1 MRAIQPRGEPDDGGK
16 VTLDTVIG
24 HGRHRQSAPEPTT
37 PRRRLGEVLVGG
49 GVITDKQLN
58 DCLAEQAMQ
67 PREARKRLG
76 AIVVS
81 RGIATERDIAAGL
94 ARALGLEMVDIAH
107 VAIAPSTARLL
118 PRSVSERYCVLG
130 IEHSDGR
137 LTLAMSDPTD
147 VVALDDVRL
156 YAKARSIVP
165 VVATETA
172 IREYLNRA
180 WSLEEDA
187 SDVADMFE
195 SIADDLDAG
204 ADEAGDAESTPVVRL
219 VNVILSDAVRARA
232 SDIHLQ
238 PEADGLRVR
247 YRVDGLLRDVMTVP
261 KNAAP
266 SMTSRVKI
274 MSGLDIAE
282 RRKPQDGR
290 TRMSVDGEAIDARV
304 STLPSLHG
312 EKVVIRLLSRGDGVL
327 PLSRV
332 GFTERQLDV
341 ILEALVAPQGLVLI
355 TGPTGSGKT
364 STLYSAVS
372 QMRTP
377 DRNIVT
383 LEDPVEVQL
392 RGVTQVQTNDRAGLS
407 FAAGLRSILRQDPD
421 VVLVGEVRDS
431 ETADLALRASL
442 TGHMVFST
450 LHTND
455 ASAAVTRLVDMGV
468 EPFLIASSLTL
479 VVAQRLVR
487 VPCDRCAAPY
497 QPSPR
502 TLQLLGMTQ
511 DDLVGA
517 SVVRGRG
524 CDQCGGTGYL
534 GRTAIFEVLP
544 VDAAMRAVLTARP
557 TEAAIRA
564 AARASGVGSLRS
576 DGIAR
581 ALRGETTLEE
591 VLRVTQVDNSSGPR
605 CPSCHRAVDEDM
617 TYCPWCATA
626 VDRTAC
632 GGCSRTL
639 DPEWRVCPWCRTAHD
654 SGPLGAVPAD
664 GDGGEHRPTVLVV
677 DDDESVLAFVAAALV
692 DVCDV
697 LTARSAEEALRIA
710 ATDDLDAMIL
720 DLVLPDL
727 SGIEVTRLLR
737 ADTRTALL
745 PLLLLTGSDDPLL
758 RIEADNAGADL
769 YLAKPVDPTTLES
782 AVRTLVKGRAV
793 RAEA

>member
-1 MRAIQPRGEPDDGGK
+1 M
-16 VTLDTVIG
+16 TLDTAAAG
-24 HGRHRQSAPEPTT
+24 ARHREPAPESAK
-37 PRRRLGEVLVGG
+37 PRRRLGEVLVAG
-49 GVITDKQLN
+49 GVISEADLN
-58 DCLAEQAMQ
+58 LCLAEQAMQ
-67 PREARKRLG
+67 PRDTRQRLG
-76 AIVVS
+76 SIIVTK
-81 RGIATERDIAAGL
+81 GLATERDIAAGL
-94 ARALGLEMVDIAH
+94 ARALGLEMIDISH
-107 VAIAPSTARLL
+107 VAIAPATARLL
-118 PRSVSERYCVLG
+118 PRAVSERYVVLG
-130 IEHSDGR
+130 IEHTDGR
-137 LTLAMSDPTD
+137 LTLAMADPTD

-156 YAKARSIVP
+156 YTKARAIVP
-165 VVATETA
+165 VVATESA

-187 SDVADMFE
+187 SDVVGMVEGLTDDPTEGLDENAD
-195 SIADDLDAG
+195 AD
-204 ADEAGDAESTPVVRL
+204 STPVVRL
-219 VNVILSDAVRARA
+219 VNVIITDAVRARA

-238 PEADGLRVR
+238 PELDGLRVR

-261 KNAAP
+261 KAAAP

-282 RRKPQDGR
+282 RRRPQDGR
-290 TRMSVDGEAIDARV
+290 ARLLVDGDSFDVRV

-312 EKVVIRLLSRGDGVL
+312 EKVVIRLLARGEGVL

-332 GFTERQLDV
+332 GFTEKQLDT
-341 ILEALVAPQGLVLI
+341 ILEALVSPQGLVLI

-392 RGVTQVQTNDRAGLS
+392 RGITQVQTNDRAGLT

-421 VVLVGEVRDS
+421 VVLVGEVRDT
-431 ETADLALRASL
+431 ETAELALRASL

-502 TLQLLGMTQ
+502 TLQLLGLTES
-511 DDLVGA
+511 DLEGHN
-517 SVVRGRG
+517 VVRGRG
-524 CDQCGGTGYL
+524 CDQCGQTGYL

-544 VDAAMRAVLTARP
+544 IDTAMRAVLTARP

-564 AARASGVGSLRS
+564 AARASGVSSLRG
-576 DGIAR
+576 DGVVR

-591 VLRVTQVDNSSGPR
+591 VLRVTQVDAASGPR
-605 CPSCHRAVDEDM
+605 CAACHRSVEEDM
-617 TYCPWCATA
+617 TYCPWCATP
-626 VDRTAC
+626 VDRSAC
-632 GGCSRTL
+632 EGCHRPL
-639 DPEWRVCPWCRTAHD
+639 NAEWRVCPWCRHARDGGIAGVDDH
-654 SGPLGAVPAD
+654 AD
-664 GDGGEHRPTVLVV
+664 GGQRRKRVLVV
-677 DDDESVLAFVAAALV
+677 DDDESVLDFVEAALV
-692 DVCDV
+692 DVCEV
-697 LTARSAEEALRIA
+697 VKAGTAEEALRIA

-758 RIEADNAGADL
+758 RSEATNAGADI
-769 YLAKPVDPTTLES
+769 YLSKPVDPATLE
-782 AVRTLVKGRAV
+782 ANVCLLLEGAALTPNV
-793 RAEA
+793 

>member
-1 MRAIQPRGEPDDGGK
+1 
-16 VTLDTVIG
+16 VTLDAEV
-24 HGRHRQSAPEPTT
+24 GRAVPDTRR
-37 PRRRLGEVLVGG
+37 RRRLGEVLVSG
-49 GVITDKQLN
+49 GVITEDDLD
-58 DCLAEQAMQ
+58 DCLAEQAGQ
-67 PREARKRLG
+67 PREDRKRLG

-81 RGIATERDIAAGL
+81 RGLATENDIAAGL
-94 ARALGLEMVDIAH
+94 ARALGLELVDITRLP
-107 VAIAPSTARLL
+107 ISPQTARLI
-118 PRSVSERYCVLG
+118 PRAVADRYCVLG
-130 IEHSDGR
+130 VAQTGDK

-156 YAKARSIVP
+156 YTRARTIVA
-165 VVATETA
+165 VVAAESA

-195 SIADDLDAG
+195 SLSEDGGDEGLDDG
-204 ADEAGDAESTPVVRL
+204 ADSTPVVRL
-219 VNVILSDAVRARA
+219 VNVVLSDAVRARA

-238 PEADGLRVR
+238 PEADGMRVR

-261 KNAAP
+261 RSAVAAL
-266 SMTSRVKI
+266 TSRVKI
-274 MSGLDIAE
+274 VSGLDIAE
-282 RRKPQDGR
+282 RRRPQDGR
-290 TRMSVDGEAIDARV
+290 TRLTVDGETIDARV
-304 STLPSLHG
+304 STLPSMHG
-312 EKVVIRLLSRGDGVL
+312 EKVVIRLLARGEGIL

-332 GFTERQLDV
+332 GFTERQLDT

-392 RGVTQVQTNDRAGLS
+392 RGITQVQTNDRAGLT
-407 FAAGLRSILRQDPD
+407 FAAGLRSVLRQDPD
-421 VVLVGEVRDS
+421 VVLVGEVRDT
-431 ETADLALRASL
+431 ETAELALRASL

-497 QPSPR
+497 APSPR
-502 TLQLLGMTQ
+502 TLQLLGLT
-511 DDLVGA
+511 DADIEHAHL
-517 SVVRGRG
+517 VRGRG
-524 CDQCGGTGYL
+524 CDQCGQTGYL

-544 VDAAMRAVLTARP
+544 VDAGMRAVLTARP

-564 AARASGVGSLRS
+564 AARATGVASLRS

-591 VLRVTQVDNSSGPR
+591 ILRVTQVDSASGPR
-605 CPSCHRAVDEDM
+605 CHSCHRAIEEDM
-617 TYCPWCATA
+617 AYCPWCATS
-626 VDRTAC
+626 VELN
-632 GGCSRTL
+632 GCPGCARRL
-639 DPEWRVCPWCRTAHD
+639 DPEWRVCPWCRHGRE
-654 SGPLGAVPAD
+654 SNPLLPETPAPGAERRA
-664 GDGGEHRPTVLVV
+664 RVLVV
-677 DDDESVLAFVAAALV
+677 DDDPSVVEFVTAALC
-692 DVCDV
+692 DVCEV
-697 LTARSAEEALRIA
+697 LGAATAEDALRIA
-710 ATDDLDAMIL
+710 ATEDLDAMVL

-727 SGIEVTRLLR
+727 SGIELTRLLR

-745 PLLLLTGSDDPLL
+745 PLLLLTGSDDALL
-758 RIEADNAGADL
+758 RTEAFHAGADL
-769 YLAKPVDPTTLES
+769 FLSKPVDPASLE
-782 AVRTLVKGRAV
+782 AHVCLLLERA
-793 RAEA
+793 ALATET

>member
-1 MRAIQPRGEPDDGGK
+1 MTIEATPRHAAEPAPRA
-16 VTLDTVIG
+16 T
-24 HGRHRQSAPEPTT
+24 
-37 PRRRLGEVLVGG
+37 RRRLGEVLVAG
-49 GVITDKQLN
+49 GVIDENALN
-58 DCLAEQAMQ
+58 DCLGEQASQ
-67 PREARKRLG
+67 PRETRQRLG

-81 RGIATERDIAAGL
+81 RGLATEQDIAQGL
-94 ARALGLEMVDIAH
+94 ARALGLEMVD
-107 VAIAPSTARLL
+107 VARVPVSPTAARLV
-118 PRSVSERYCVLG
+118 PRAVAERYGVLG
-130 IEHSDGR
+130 LDWSDGR
-137 LTLAMSDPTD
+137 LTLAMADPTD

-156 YAKARSIVP
+156 YTKAKQIVV
-165 VVATETA
+165 VVATDA
-172 IREYLNRA
+172 GIRDYLKRA

-187 SDVADMFE
+187 SDVADMFDE
-195 SIADDLDAG
+195 MTD
-204 ADEAGDAESTPVVRL
+204 ADEAAEDRSEIDDTPVVRM

-238 PEADGLRVR
+238 PELDGLRVR

-261 KNAAP
+261 RSAAA

-282 RRKPQDGR
+282 RRRPQDGR
-290 TRMSVDGEAIDARV
+290 TRLNVDGEQIDARV
-304 STLPSLHG
+304 STLPAMHG
-312 EKVVIRLLSRGDGVL
+312 EKVVIRLLARGEGVL

-332 GFTERQLDV
+332 GFTERQLDA
-341 ILEALVAPQGLVLI
+341 ILETLVAPQGLVLI

-392 RGVTQVQTNDRAGLS
+392 RGITQVQTNDRAGLT
-407 FAAGLRSILRQDPD
+407 FAAGLRSVLRQDPD
-421 VVLVGEVRDS
+421 VVLVGEIRDT
-431 ETADLALRASL
+431 ETAELALRASL

-487 VPCDRCAAPY
+487 VPCQHCAAPY

-502 TLQLLGMTQ
+502 TLQLLGLS
-511 DDLVGA
+511 DEDVRNA
-517 SVVRGRG
+517 HVVRGRG
-524 CDQCGGTGYL
+524 CDQCGQTGYH

-544 VDAAMRAVLTARP
+544 VDAGMRAVLTARP
-557 TEAAIRA
+557 TESAIRA
-564 AARASGVGSLRS
+564 AARASGVGSLRT
-576 DGIAR
+576 DGVAR

-591 VLRVTQVDNSSGPR
+591 VLRVTQVDSASGPR
-605 CPSCHRAVDEDM
+605 CHSCHRSIEDDM
-617 TYCPWCATA
+617 AFCPWCAA
-626 VDRTAC
+626 SVERQSC
-632 GGCSRTL
+632 PGCARRL
-639 DPEWRVCPWCRTAHD
+639 DPEWRVCPWCRHGRESTP
-654 SGPLGAVPAD
+654 GVPVAEPPA
-664 GDGGEHRPTVLVV
+664 GEARRARVLVV
-677 DDDESVLAFVAAALV
+677 DDDSSVCEYIAAALA

-697 LTARSAEEALRIA
+697 LAAHSAEEALRVA
-710 ATDDLDAMIL
+710 ATEDLDAMIL
-720 DLVLPDL
+720 DLILPDL

-745 PLLLLTGSDDPLL
+745 PLLLLTGSDDALL
-758 RIEADNAGADL
+758 RTEAYHAGADL
-769 YLAKPVDPTTLES
+769 FLTKPIEPAALES
-782 AVRTLVKGRAV
+782 NVCLLLERAALTPEV
-793 RAEA
+793 

>member
-1 MRAIQPRGEPDDGGK
+1 M
-16 VTLDTVIG
+16 TLDTG
-24 HGRHRQSAPEPTT
+24 LPAPRGTEPGTR
-37 PRRRLGEVLVGG
+37 RRRLGEVLVAG
-49 GVITDKQLN
+49 GVITEDDLHL
-58 DCLAEQAMQ
+58 CLAEQAML
-67 PREARKRLG
+67 PREARRRLG
-76 AIVVS
+76 SLIVEK
-81 RGIATERDIAAGL
+81 GLATERDIAAGL
-94 ARALGLEMVDIAH
+94 ARALGLEMVDISH
-107 VAIAPSTARLL
+107 VAVAPATARLL
-118 PRSVSERYCVLG
+118 PRAVSERYGVLG
-130 IEHSDGR
+130 IEHNDGR
-137 LTLAMSDPTD
+137 LTLAMADPTD

-156 YAKARSIVP
+156 YTNARSIVP

-172 IREYLNRA
+172 IRDYLARA

-187 SDVADMFE
+187 SDVAVMFDAMGGDE
-195 SIADDLDAG
+195 ALADDG
-204 ADEAGDAESTPVVRL
+204 ASDTESTPVVRL
-219 VNVILSDAVRARA
+219 VNVVLSDAVRARA

-238 PEADGLRVR
+238 PESDGLRVR

-261 KNAAP
+261 KSAAP
-266 SMTSRVKI
+266 SVVSRVKI

-290 TRMSVDGEAIDARV
+290 ARLTVEGDTIDTRV

-312 EKVVIRLLSRGDGVL
+312 EKVVIRLLARGEGVL
-327 PLSRV
+327 PLSRL
-332 GFTERQLDV
+332 GFSDKQ
-341 ILEALVAPQGLVLI
+341 LEAVLDAIVAPQGLVLI

-392 RGVTQVQTNDRAGLS
+392 RGVTQVQTNDRAGLT

-421 VVLVGEVRDS
+421 VVLVGEIRDT
-431 ETADLALRASL
+431 ETAELALRASL

-455 ASAAVTRLVDMGV
+455 AAAAVTRLVDMGV
-468 EPFLIASSLTL
+468 EPFLIASSLSM

-487 VPCDRCAAPY
+487 VPCARCAAPY

-502 TLQLLGMTQ
+502 TLQLLGLTHE
-511 DDLVGA
+511 DLEGA
-517 SVVRGRG
+517 TVVRGRG
-524 CDQCGGTGYL
+524 CDQCGQTGYL

-544 VDAAMRAVLTARP
+544 VDAALRAVLTARP
-557 TEAAIRA
+557 TETAIRA
-564 AARASGVGSLRS
+564 AARVSGVSSLRG
-576 DGIAR
+576 DGVAR

-591 VLRVTQVDNSSGPR
+591 VLRVTQVDAANGPR
-605 CPSCHRAVDEDM
+605 CHACHRAVEEDM
-617 TYCPWCATA
+617 AYCPWCAA
-626 VDRTAC
+626 AIDRAAC
-632 GGCSRTL
+632 AGCARSMN
-639 DPEWRVCPWCRTAHD
+639 PEWRSCPWCRTP
-654 SGPLGAVPAD
+654 SGGRPGVAASAP
-664 GDGGEHRPTVLVV
+664 GERRATVLVC
-677 DDDESVLAFVAAALV
+677 DDDESVLDFVEVALA

-697 LTARSAEEALRIA
+697 VKARTAEEALRIA
-710 ATDDLDAMIL
+710 ATDDLDAMVL

-758 RIEADNAGADL
+758 RSEATTAGADL
-769 YLAKPVDPTTLES
+769 YLSKPVDPATLE
-782 AVRTLVKGRAV
+782 ANVCLLLEGAALTPEV
-793 RAEA
+793 

>member
-1 MRAIQPRGEPDDGGK
+1 MESMTA
-16 VTLDTVIG
+16 L
-24 HGRHRQSAPEPTT
+24 GRHRAGVPGQGA
-37 PRRRLGEVLVGG
+37 PRRRLGEVLVST
-49 GVITDKQLN
+49 GVISELDLM
-58 DCLAEQAMQ
+58 DCLAEQGTQ
-67 PREARKRLG
+67 PRETRRRLG

-81 RGIATERDIAAGL
+81 RGLATERDIAAGL
-94 ARALGLEMVDIAH
+94 ARALGLEMVDVSH
-107 VAIAPSTARLL
+107 VTIAPTAARLL
-118 PRSVSERYCVLG
+118 PKAVAERYAVLG
-130 IEHSDGR
+130 IEHNDGR
-137 LTLAMSDPTD
+137 LTLAMADPTD

-156 YAKARSIVP
+156 YTGARTIVP

-172 IREYLNRA
+172 IREFLNRA

-187 SDVADMFE
+187 SDVAGMFE
-195 SIADDLDAG
+195 SIVDTAAEADLADDENDA
-204 ADEAGDAESTPVVRL
+204 DSTPVVRL
-219 VNVILSDAVRARA
+219 VNVMLSDAVRARA

-238 PEADGLRVR
+238 PELDGLRVR

-266 SMTSRVKI
+266 STTSRVKI
-274 MSGLDIAE
+274 LSGLDIAE
-282 RRKPQDGR
+282 RRRPQDGR
-290 TRMSVDGEAIDARV
+290 ARFTVDGTTLDVRV
-304 STLPSLHG
+304 STLPSMHG
-312 EKVVIRLLSRGDGVL
+312 EKVVIRLLSRDEGIL
-327 PLSRV
+327 PLSRI
-332 GFTERQLDV
+332 GFTDKQLES
-341 ILEALVAPQGLVLI
+341 ILETLVAPQGLVLI

-364 STLYSAVS
+364 STLYSAVT

-383 LEDPVEVQL
+383 LEDPVEIQL
-392 RGVTQVQTNDRAGLS
+392 PGITQVQTNDRAGLS

-421 VVLVGEVRDS
+421 VVLVGEVRDT
-431 ETADLALRASL
+431 ETAELALRASL

-455 ASAAVTRLVDMGV
+455 AAAAMTRLVDMGV

-487 VPCDRCAAPY
+487 VPCRRCAAPY

-502 TLQLLGMTQ
+502 TLQLLGLTR
-511 DDLVGA
+511 DDVAGTGI
-517 SVVRGRG
+517 VRGRG
-524 CDQCGGTGYL
+524 CDQCGQTGYH
-534 GRTAIFEVLP
+534 GRAAIFEVLP

-564 AARASGVGSLRS
+564 AARAAGVASLRT

-591 VLRVTQVDNSSGPR
+591 VLRVTQVDAASGPR
-605 CPSCHRAVDEDM
+605 CHECSRPVEEDM
-617 TYCPWCATA
+617 SYCPWCAAA
-626 VDRTAC
+626 VESSAC
-632 GGCSRTL
+632 DGCTRHL
-639 DPEWRVCPWCRTAHD
+639 DPEWRVCPWCRVARSGGITVTPRAHD
-654 SGPLGAVPAD
+654 
-664 GDGGEHRPTVLVV
+664 EHRPVVLAV
-677 DDDESVLAFVAAALV
+677 DDDDSVLDFVEVALV

-697 LTARSAEEALRIA
+697 LKARTAEEALRIA
-710 ATDDLDAMIL
+710 ATEHIDAMLL

-758 RIEADNAGADL
+758 LMEARNAGANG
-769 YLAKPVDPTTLES
+769 YVAKPVDPVVLE
-782 AVRTLVKGRAV
+782 AQV
-793 RAEA
+793 RALVAGSVPA